1 MMNKYESNDLRGTVA
16 SLETRIEELE
26 GKLKI
31 ATEALTKIAKSDTQM
46 WAIHA
51 LGMMENE

>member
-1 MMNKYESNDLRGTVA
+1 MDEYVKDTVTN
-16 SLETRIEELE
+16 LEARIEELE

-31 ATEALTKIAKSDTQM
+31 ATEALTKIAKADTQM